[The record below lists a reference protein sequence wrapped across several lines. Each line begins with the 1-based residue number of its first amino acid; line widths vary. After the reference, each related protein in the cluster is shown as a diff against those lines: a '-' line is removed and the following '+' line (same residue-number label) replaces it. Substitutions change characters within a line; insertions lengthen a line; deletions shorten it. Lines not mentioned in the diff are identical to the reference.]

1 MFETKALKLESS
13 LGFFIVSYKER
24 ANNVRIISPKTPS
37 DTKNDNFFYIPLS
50 DRHASK
56 TLRTLF
62 HAECN
67 LLLIGGDE
75 WYLSD
80 V

>member
-1 MFETKALKLESS
+1 MTGKLLKINFS
-13 LGFFIVSYKER
+13 
-24 ANNVRIISPKTPS
+24 TPS
-37 DTKNDNFFYIPLS
+37 DTKNAIIKILLS
-50 DRHASK
+50 DHHASK

-62 HAECN
+62 HAQCN